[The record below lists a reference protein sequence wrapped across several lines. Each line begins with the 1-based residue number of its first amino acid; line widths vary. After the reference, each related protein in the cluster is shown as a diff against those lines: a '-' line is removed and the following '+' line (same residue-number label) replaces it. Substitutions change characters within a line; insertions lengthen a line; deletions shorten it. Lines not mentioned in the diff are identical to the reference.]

1 MNEEENAKIE
11 DIEVN
16 NEYEVVK
23 TKKEEFDD
31 ILAKIEKM
39 SEAVELH
46 ENVKKAVTENKVDTK
61 IY

>member
-39 SEAVELH
+39 SSFESPFIPVRRCYR
-46 ENVKKAVTENKVDTK
+46 K
-61 IY
+61 

>member
-1 MNEEENAKIE
+1 MNEEEMQKLR

-31 ILAKIEKM
+31 ILAKIEKCQR
-39 SEAVELH
+39 L
-46 ENVKKAVTENKVDTK
+46 
-61 IY
+61 

>member
-39 SEAVELH
+39 AEALE
-46 ENVKKAVTENKVDTK
+46 KKLIFLPKNDSL
-61 IY
+61 